1 MTLTP
6 HKPFFG
12 FSVMVY
18 NVGVMGMNIHLKI
31 LVLEGLVFMLLVTSK
46 LKLKDFSSYSK
57 YHNVIHE
64 YSLKATKTFL

>member
-1 MTLTP
+1 MSDGDEYS
-6 HKPFFG
+6 FE
-12 FSVMVY
+12 
-18 NVGVMGMNIHLKI
+18 N

-57 YHNVIHE
+57 YLNVIHE